1 MTIVNKRAL
10 HMLVTDERP
19 PLGFLLVI
27 GLIVGTTLMLTLYA
41 VS

>member
-10 HMLVTDERP
+10 HMLVIDERL
-19 PLGFLLVI
+19 PLGFFLVI
-27 GLIVGTTLMLTLYA
+27 GLIVGTTLLLTLYL